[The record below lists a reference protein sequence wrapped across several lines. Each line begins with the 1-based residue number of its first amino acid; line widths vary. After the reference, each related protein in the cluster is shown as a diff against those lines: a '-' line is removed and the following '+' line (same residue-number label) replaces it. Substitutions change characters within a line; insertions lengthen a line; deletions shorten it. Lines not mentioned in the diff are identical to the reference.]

1 MARYASPR
9 PRRGGQTVPGCQPGA
24 RALCHDSYCKSY
36 NQLPSTVDR
45 RMSSARRG
53 NAVRVTYINGIRTGE
68 AECRDHA
75 ERIGALFASPCYA
88 FWNKTAVRSPP
99 KRLTV
104 LHGRDGAATRLST

>member
-1 MARYASPR
+1 
-9 PRRGGQTVPGCQPGA
+9 
-24 RALCHDSYCKSY
+24 
-36 NQLPSTVDR
+36 
-45 RMSSARRG
+45 MSSARRG

-99 KRLTV
+99 KR
-104 LHGRDGAATRLST
+104 RLCCMAGMVQQLD

>member
-1 MARYASPR
+1 
-9 PRRGGQTVPGCQPGA
+9 
-24 RALCHDSYCKSY
+24 
-36 NQLPSTVDR
+36 
-45 RMSSARRG
+45 MSSARRG